1 MAPVTMFVIEQL
13 VIFLCDIAHLSTY
26 PHTFLNFYHFD
37 IIVVMQIFVF
47 GIKHAERIFRQVVV
61 LETQQR
67 RGIRVFR
74 GDDWFVG

>member
-1 MAPVTMFVIEQL
+1 LARVTMFVIEQL

-47 GIKHAERIFRQVVV
+47 GIKHAKSIFRQVVV

-74 GDDWFVG
+74 GGDWFVG